1 MPSLKYTKIEITPE
15 AYLAL
20 EAETILRSKT
30 LKKLASELILRGVSQ
45 ESLDFARRATGFNNS
60 KIKFSDEKMARVAK
74 DIGITGIKIDEE
86 FLIAI
91 QRKLHEGGYVEAM
104 LYIIQ
109 HTASI
114 QRDELQRVLIICQYY
129 KLTPINAGE
138 IIMNLS
144 NLGNSSKL

>member
-1 MPSLKYTKIEITPE
+1 MSSLKYTKIEITPE

-20 EAETILRSKT
+20 EAESILRSKT

-45 ESLDFARRATGFNNS
+45 ESLDFVQRATAFSDKNM
-60 KIKFSDEKMARVAK
+60 KFSGEKMAKVAK

-86 FLIAI
+86 FLRAI
-91 QRKLHEGGYVEAM
+91 QKKLLEGGYMKAM

-114 QRDELQRVLIICQYY
+114 QRDELQRVLTICQYY
-129 KLTPINAGE
+129 KLPPINAAE
-138 IIMNLS
+138 IIVNLN
-144 NLGNSSKL
+144 NLESGIEL

>member
-30 LKKLASELILRGVSQ
+30 LKKLASELILRGVSK
-45 ESLDFARRATGFNNS
+45 ESLDFAHKATGFSND
-60 KIKFSDEKMARVAK
+60 KIKYIDEKMEKVVK
-74 DIGITGIKIDEE
+74 DIGITRIRIDEG

-91 QRKLHEGGYVEAM
+91 QKKLFEGGYVEAM

-114 QRDELQRVLIICQYY
+114 QRDELQRVLIICQFY

-138 IIMNLS
+138 IIMNLN